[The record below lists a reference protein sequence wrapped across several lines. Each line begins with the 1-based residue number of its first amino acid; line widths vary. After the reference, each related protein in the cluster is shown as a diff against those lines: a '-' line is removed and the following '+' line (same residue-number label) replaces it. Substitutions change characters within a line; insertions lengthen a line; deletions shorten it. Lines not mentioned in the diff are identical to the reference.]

1 MIICHPNKVKQLSLF
16 FGFLREVFFPF
27 LVFKGDDFSFFFT
40 LVSFNVQG
48 ICLYILPPFLLILSY
63 ILNSS
68 KVFDKFK
75 NFYYNNLR
83 KRENMADWFFEE
95 EDVEYKDSEL
105 KERKLSIYE
114 PDKTWLDRE
123 WIQST
128 IEFVTNPIVIIA
140 TIIICSSAILIL
152 GGYNA

>member
-1 MIICHPNKVKQLSLF
+1 
-16 FGFLREVFFPF
+16 
-27 LVFKGDDFSFFFT
+27 
-40 LVSFNVQG
+40 
-48 ICLYILPPFLLILSY
+48 
-63 ILNSS
+63 
-68 KVFDKFK
+68 
-75 NFYYNNLR
+75 
-83 KRENMADWFFEE
+83 MADWFFEE